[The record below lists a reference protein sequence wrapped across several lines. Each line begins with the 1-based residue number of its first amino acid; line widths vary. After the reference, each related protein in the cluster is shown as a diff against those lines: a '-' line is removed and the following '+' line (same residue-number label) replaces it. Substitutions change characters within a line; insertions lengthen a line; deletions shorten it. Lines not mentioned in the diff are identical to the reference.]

1 MMIID
6 WIFTGIAFLAV
17 VLAMGKYAHTSKQI
31 SKASNTEPMHSCLC
45 TRCAHFKPIRK
56 ES

>member
-6 WIFTGIAFLAV
+6 WIFAGLAFLAV

-45 TRCAHFKPIRK
+45 TRCEHFKPLEK